1 MSLVF
6 LTIGEGSE
14 LMGEPMRSH
23 AAIAVLIPCYNEEL
37 TVAQVVESFYDALP
51 QATVYVYDNAS
62 DDNTAQFAAQA
73 GAIVVSE
80 PRRGKGN
87 VVRQMF
93 REVNADAYLLVDG
106 DMTYSATDAQRLLVP
121 ILSGQADM
129 VVGDRLSSGA
139 YAAENTRAFHGFG
152 NKLVAWLV
160 RRCCGGDVHD
170 VMTGYRAFS
179 RTFVKSFPVLSKG
192 FEIETEMTVHALDRG
207 FRVTSVDVSYRDRPE
222 GSDSKL
228 DTFADGARVLAAFG
242 NLMRHSRPLVFFGT
256 IAVLFAVAALVCGLP
271 PVVEYATTGFVSHV
285 PLCIA
290 AVGAGVLSALSLV
303 CGLILD
309 SLSAASRRIYELEVV
324 RLTPPLPRQAT
335 SKVVTSVVD

>member
-1 MSLVF
+1 MAESMPPSASV
-6 LTIGEGSE
+6 
-14 LMGEPMRSH
+14 
-23 AAIAVLIPCYNEEL
+23 AVLVPCYDEEA
-37 TVAQVVESFYDALP
+37 TVAQVVESFSAALP
-51 QATVYVYDNAS
+51 QAAVYVYDNAS
-62 DDNTAQFAAQA
+62 GDRTAELAASA
-73 GAIVVSE
+73 GAVVVSE

-93 REVNADAYLLVDG
+93 REIDADAYLLVDG
-106 DMTYSATDAQRLLVP
+106 DMTYSAADAARMLAPV
-121 ILSGQADM
+121 LSGQADM

-152 NKLVAWLV
+152 NRLVAWLV
-160 RRCCGGDVHD
+160 RRCCGGDVCD

-207 FRVTSVDVSYRDRPE
+207 FRVVSVDVSYADRPA

-242 NLMRHSRPLVFFGT
+242 NLMRHSRPLAFFG
-256 IAVLFAVAALVCGLP
+256 AVAALLGAAALLCGLP
-271 PVVEYATTGFVSHV
+271 PVAEYAATGYVSRV

-290 AVGAGVLSALSLV
+290 AVGAGLLSALSLA
-303 CGLILD
+303 CGLVLD

-324 RLTPPLPRQAT
+324 RLTSPLDPGRSPRP
-335 SKVVTSVVD
+335 